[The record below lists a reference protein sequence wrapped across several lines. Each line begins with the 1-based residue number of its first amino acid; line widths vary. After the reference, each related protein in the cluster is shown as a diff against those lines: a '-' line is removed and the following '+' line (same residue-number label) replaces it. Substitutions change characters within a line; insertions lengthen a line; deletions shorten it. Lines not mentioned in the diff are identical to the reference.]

1 MSRDVL
7 LSLLAKGSNG
17 EQILQILDSI
27 TDGVSDSG
35 DSDSAANPTLSEIQ
49 FWYLTALCPVPVT
62 PLAQGF
68 RLGALMPLY

>member
-27 TDGVSDSG
+27 SDGVSDSV

-49 FWYLTALCPVPVT
+49 F
-62 PLAQGF
+62 
-68 RLGALMPLY
+68 

>member
-7 LSLLAKGSNG
+7 LALLAKGSNG

-27 TDGVSDSG
+27 CDGVSDSV

-49 FWYLTALCPVPVT
+49 F
-62 PLAQGF
+62 
-68 RLGALMPLY
+68 